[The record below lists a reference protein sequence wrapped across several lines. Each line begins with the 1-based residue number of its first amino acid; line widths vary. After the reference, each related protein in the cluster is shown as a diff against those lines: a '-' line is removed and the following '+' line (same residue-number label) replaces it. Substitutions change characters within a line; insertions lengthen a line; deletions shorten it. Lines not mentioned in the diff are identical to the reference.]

1 MISMSKP
8 SVALALLL
16 PLTMAVAAT
25 AAPIAGSEQQA
36 ASSFI
41 DYQSGRLN
49 ARIENR
55 PLVEVLRELAA
66 ATGARFVVTG
76 PGSEQVAVSATVESQ
91 PFSEGMQKILKG
103 CSYAIYTPSGEKLP
117 TVIVLL
123 SGEGPGSASA
133 QGDRVFISSALLPG
147 HAGGD
152 SEADRTAALARDQA
166 DYEKT
171 LNDGIAA
178 LRTERGPSQ
187 QAFDQLVGV
196 QDPRVTQA
204 LVQAAGAADSRA
216 RAQATEALWH
226 HAADLRFAD
235 QASISALERLAND
248 ADTEVQSTA
257 RQALED
263 MKQYRQRD
271 PSQ

>member
-25 AAPIAGSEQQA
+25 AAPIAGTEQQT
-36 ASSFI
+36 SSVI
-41 DYQSGRLN
+41 GYQSGRLN
-49 ARIENR
+49 ARIENQ
-55 PLVEVLRELAA
+55 PLGEVLRELAA
-66 ATGARFVVTG
+66 ATGARFIVTG
-76 PGSEQVAVSATVESQ
+76 PGSEQVALSAAVESQ

-178 LRTERGPSQ
+178 LTTEEDRANTLSINSLASRSARHTSVGPSGGGRRQ
-187 QAFDQLVGV
+187 SRSG
-196 QDPRVTQA
+196 
-204 LVQAAGAADSRA
+204 AGDGSP
-216 RAQATEALWH
+216 L
-226 HAADLRFAD
+226 
-235 QASISALERLAND
+235 ASCRGLA
-248 ADTEVQSTA
+248 VCRS
-257 RQALED
+257 
-263 MKQYRQRD
+263 
-271 PSQ
+271 S